1 MGRKRRSKKQLKKSI
16 PYFIVEGCT
25 EENYI
30 KLLKIMYKK
39 SAEIKNANG
48 GNASGVM
55 SKALKII
62 KNNLEYTTFIV
73 WFDNDKFKKSDEDL
87 LNSLSEEAKVIQSYP
102 CIEAWL
108 LAHFEELQNNQLSK
122 QCKNFEKKLKNNSEY
137 TTFIVWFDN
146 DKFYN
151 SDNNVLD
158 TLSKKATVIQS
169 YPLKDYQ
176 KNNCTQLKNN
186 IDEIKINLSK
196 SNYPKYTGNIEE
208 ILNKFI

>member
-1 MGRKRRSKKQLKKSI
+1 MARKRRSKKQLKKSI

-55 SKALKII
+55 SEALKII
-62 KNNLEYTTFIV
+62 KNN
-73 WFDNDKFKKSDEDL
+73 
-87 LNSLSEEAKVIQSYP
+87 P
-102 CIEAWL
+102 
-108 LAHFEELQNNQLSK
+108 
-122 QCKNFEKKLKNNSEY
+122 EY

-158 TLSKKATVIQS
+158 TLSKKAKVIQS
-169 YPLKDYQ
+169 YPCIEAWLLAHFEKLQNNQLLNNECKYFEEKLKNHIKDYQ

-186 IDEIKINLSK
+186 IDERKINLSK
-196 SNYPKYTGNIEE
+196 RNYPKYTGNIEE

>member
-1 MGRKRRSKKQLKKSI
+1 MRNKIWVENEDLKK
-16 PYFIVEGCT
+16 GCT

-55 SKALKII
+55 SEALKII
-62 KNNLEYTTFIV
+62 KNN
-73 WFDNDKFKKSDEDL
+73 
-87 LNSLSEEAKVIQSYP
+87 P
-102 CIEAWL
+102 
-108 LAHFEELQNNQLSK
+108 
-122 QCKNFEKKLKNNSEY
+122 EY

-158 TLSKKATVIQS
+158 TLSKKAKVIQS